1 LTSSVELAC
10 AAALLLLIVLAA
22 VARTAPAGV
31 AIYAWAAVPQA
42 VVAAVLAATGGGP
55 LLWVDAALILAI
67 KAFWVPR
74 ILGRSLPVRE
84 GHDYGLATALSPPM
98 LLGGAVVLALLGLR
112 LGVLLGPAAGE
123 ALGLG
128 LAAVIL
134 GFGLPAV
141 RAELW
146 AQSVG
151 ILLGEAALV
160 LTALVLAGDLP
171 PTAEVLAL
179 AEVIL
184 LAVVLGAVVRAVREV
199 HGVADVRRLGRL
211 RG

>member
-1 LTSSVELAC
+1 MAS
-10 AAALLLLIVLAA
+10 AAVLLLLIVLAA

-31 AIYAWAAVPQA
+31 TIYAWAAVPQA
-42 VVAAVLAATGGGP
+42 AVAAALAASGGGAP
-55 LLWVDAALILAI
+55 LWVDVALILAV

-74 ILGRSLPVRE
+74 VLHRSLPVRE
-84 GHDYGLATALSPPM
+84 GHDFGLATSMSPPM
-98 LLGGAVVLALLGLR
+98 LLGGAVVMALLGLR
-112 LGVLLGPAAGE
+112 LGTLLGPAAGE

-128 LAAVIL
+128 LAAVLL
-134 GFGLPAV
+134 GFGIPAV

-146 AQSVG
+146 AQTVG

-171 PTAEVLAL
+171 PTAEVLAF